1 MHVERISTCVFA
13 RVSNSSIR
21 FEVLP
26 HVIGFNFATK
36 MILQC
41 MFCKEIVQCVLYINI
56 YIYHKY
62 IYIARASTHVLIDF
76 VCKILFVAKLKPIT

>member
-26 HVIGFNFATK
+26 HVIGFNFGTK

-41 MFCKEIVQCVLYINI
+41 MFCKEITQCVQHI
-56 YIYHKY
+56 YIYYKY
-62 IYIARASTHVLIDF
+62 ISNWHVF
-76 VCKILFVAKLKPIT
+76 FKQEHKV

>member
-26 HVIGFNFATK
+26 HVIGFNFGTK

-41 MFCKEIVQCVLYINI
+41 MFCKEITQCVQHTYIINI
-56 YIYHKY
+56 YQIGTYFLSKS
-62 IYIARASTHVLIDF
+62 IKFEL
-76 VCKILFVAKLKPIT
+76 CKKAKN

>member
-41 MFCKEIVQCVLYINI
+41 MFCKEITQCVLFIQTYIYFINI
-56 YIYHKY
+56 YQIGTYFLSNGIK
-62 IYIARASTHVLIDF
+62 F
-76 VCKILFVAKLKPIT
+76 EPCKKAKN